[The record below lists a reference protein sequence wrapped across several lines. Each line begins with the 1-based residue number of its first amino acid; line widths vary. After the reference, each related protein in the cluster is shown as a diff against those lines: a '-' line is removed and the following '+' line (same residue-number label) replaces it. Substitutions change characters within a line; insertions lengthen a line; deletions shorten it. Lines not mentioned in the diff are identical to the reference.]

1 MGPRFPKLPKKESE
15 LSEWQT
21 AIEALMLRSR
31 GVLDHRADHPRLEL
45 MMQQVPVLVPVAA
58 APPKAAEFSHSS
70 GERLICCTSETV
82 AHSSQ
87 ARQDPSSSTPD
98 PSCDLKPNVESKRGL
113 VSDFRIVPIRVRPEL
128 NH

>member
-1 MGPRFPKLPKKESE
+1 LPKKESE

-58 APPKAAEFSHSS
+58 APLKAAEFLTFFGRKTGNECPALTTIVDEVRH
-70 GERLICCTSETV
+70 EPDCETGGKTDEETCPKHTV
-82 AHSSQ
+82 LRSAS
-87 ARQDPSSSTPD
+87 
-98 PSCDLKPNVESKRGL
+98 
-113 VSDFRIVPIRVRPEL
+113 
-128 NH
+128 